1 MQVKIKHKIERPFFM
16 YTLSAFLLDYDKMNL
31 LRTDEVFFIG
41 LATTTAVKKKKKQK
55 AQKQKSI
62 KKNIMIRSNIRDKR
76 KKRNYKKAIC
86 QDRYVLHPDTD
97 SLDS

>member
-41 LATTTAVKKKKKQK
+41 LATTTAVKKRQTNKKH
-55 AQKQKSI
+55 
-62 KKNIMIRSNIRDKR
+62 KN
-76 KKRNYKKAIC
+76 KKA
-86 QDRYVLHPDTD
+86 
-97 SLDS
+97 